1 MKSFVS
7 RGRPYA
13 ESGFTL
19 VELIVTCAILGI
31 LMTGL
36 VNIFVSGVR
45 ASADANARM
54 TSQQNVRLAF
64 DRLEYDVRCAQQATL
79 VSKVGSNAAGVYLSI
94 PTQCAHS
101 TGSVTWCV
109 SSGTL
114 VRIVGSTCSVT
125 AQQKFVTS
133 VTSATPF
140 SCYAPT
146 GATAPLPQLD
156 VNLTVNT
163 TPRTSDKT
171 TAADAITMRNAA
183 TGACS

>member
-7 RGRPYA
+7 RGRLHS

-45 ASADANARM
+45 ASSDATARM

-64 DRLEYDVRCAQQATL
+64 DRLEYDARCAQTATL
-79 VSKVGSNAAGVYLSI
+79 LSKTGSNGAGVFFSI
-94 PTQCAHS
+94 PTQCSHS
-101 TGSVTWCV
+101 SGSVTWCIA
-109 SSGTL
+109 SGSL
-114 VRIVGSTCSVT
+114 VRIIGSTCTVT
-125 AQQKFVTS
+125 AQQKFVTD
-133 VTSATPF
+133 VTSSTPF
-140 SCYAPT
+140 SCNAPT
-146 GATAPLPQLD
+146 GATAPLPQLK

-163 TPRTSDKT
+163 TPRASDKT
-171 TAADAITMRNAA
+171 TATDTITMRNAA